1 MCVLRDSQD
10 GAHVSQ
16 LDHELEEE
24 MDALQEFHRTYRV
37 EEPVRNQGGQ
47 SKRGSFYEALFNTAV
62 GWTINYIA
70 NLVVLPWFGFNVT
83 LSQAFW
89 IGIIFTGIS
98 IARSYILR
106 RIFNRWK
113 APWNREEE
121 YVV

>member
-1 MCVLRDSQD
+1 MS
-10 GAHVSQ
+10 
-16 LDHELEEE
+16 
-24 MDALQEFHRTYRV
+24 
-37 EEPVRNQGGQ
+37 Q

-70 NLVVLPWFGFNVT
+70 NLVVLPWFGFNIT